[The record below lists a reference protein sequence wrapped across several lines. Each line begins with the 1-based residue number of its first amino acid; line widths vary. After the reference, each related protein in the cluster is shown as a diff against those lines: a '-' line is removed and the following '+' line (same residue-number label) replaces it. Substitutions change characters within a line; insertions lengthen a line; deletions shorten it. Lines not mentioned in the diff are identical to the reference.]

1 MSNLLNTL
9 KNTALIGI
17 PGTLQVGPSRYE
29 PPVPRVALGIAGVAM
44 TTITLA
50 VSVILPA
57 QMDSRRSEPRLLA
70 ATRAP
75 GSVDIA
81 TVTRIDV
88 VAARE
93 RSDPVD

>member
-1 MSNLLNTL
+1 MSNLLNTM
-9 KNTALIGI
+9 KNIALIGI
-17 PGTLQVGPSRYE
+17 PSMLQVGPSRYQ
-29 PPVPRVALGIAGVAM
+29 PPVPRVALGIAGVVM
-44 TTITLA
+44 TAITIA

-57 QMDSRRSEPRLLA
+57 QMDSRRSEPRMLA

-75 GSVDIA
+75 ASMDIA

-93 RSDPVD
+93 RSDPID